1 MEKTLDTTKE
11 ASVVCQYCGS
21 SDLGFID
28 TAILRAEDKNYYY
41 YELYFCQ
48 KCGHMVP
55 VPIRQVPNSMV
66 EGLVND

>member
-11 ASVVCQYCGS
+11 AVVCKQCGS

-28 TAILRAEDKNYYY
+28 TAILRADNGDYYY

>member
-1 MEKTLDTTKE
+1 MEKTVDATTKKE
-11 ASVVCQYCGS
+11 VVCTHCGS

-28 TAILRAEDKNYYY
+28 TAILKAEDKNYYY

-55 VPIRQVPNSMV
+55 VPIKQVPNSMV